1 MTKLNIKKFC
11 DIVLRIYLTL
21 ALATFSFE
29 RYRFEENY
37 FSFSMDT
44 VSLNDSKVN
53 SMVFPGGSVV
63 KNPPADAGDPD
74 LIPGSGRSPQERNG
88 NLFQYSCLGNPMDS
102 KFGVLQSMG
111 LQSQTRLSN

>member
-1 MTKLNIKKFC
+1 MTKLNIKKLC
-11 DIVLRIYLTL
+11 AIVLRIYLTL

-53 SMVFPGGSVV
+53 SMVFPGGSGV
-63 KNPPADAGDPD
+63 KNPPANAGDSD
-74 LIPGSGRSPQERNG
+74 LISGSGRPLQERNG
-88 NLFQYSCLGNPMDS
+88 NPFQYPCLGNPVDR
-102 KFGVLQSMG
+102 GV
-111 LQSQTRLSN
+111 